1 MTFLQIVLYILIN
14 APRIISLIREI
25 IALIKGMPH
34 NERETLRAR
43 LVAAIEEHKKDKD
56 DEKLGR
62 QCIGIGCPSPLVSQ

>member
-1 MTFLQIVLYILIN
+1 
-14 APRIISLIREI
+14 
-25 IALIKGMPH
+25 MPH